1 MRSRAH
7 EEIIPDAAFIVKA
20 KARAKGM
27 IATLEADA
35 VYRGIS
41 SVLVRIGALRC
52 ALGLSLASSLLA
64 LCLTGCG
71 NRSGA
76 VESLGEAYAGAARV
90 PLYSELEANAKKVG
104 ELQFGDEVHLVRRR
118 RNFYFVQGPQG
129 KEGWTH
135 RSNLFN
141 ERQVREMKAL
151 AQWAASAPSQGEARV
166 FATLNVHNH
175 PNRLAPT
182 IFQIAEDER
191 VDVLAH
197 ERHPRR
203 PYDPGPLLEG
213 TVIAPSADAVKEDA
227 AEEDAPPLPPDP
239 PAPPDLPPS
248 WLRLSGMAP
257 ERVSAIAE
265 EGYLDGRSSPSSDA
279 SGELWTLVRNKQ
291 GLAGWAL
298 QGRLIAAIPDD
309 VAQYSEGARI
319 TSFFSLAPADA
330 DGKHFHWLW
339 TTLKTPNSAF
349 DFDSYRVFI
358 WNARRGRY
366 ETSLIA
372 RDVEGY
378 LPVEVFQHT
387 DGSTRFRI
395 NVRERGGLI
404 FRKTYELNGVRTRLV
419 QSVPWPNYDPLK
431 QPPIMERLPALPTRI
446 LPSLPIDTNW
456 WEKTKSGVGGFVK
469 QIFGA

>member
-1 MRSRAH
+1 M
-7 EEIIPDAAFIVKA
+7 
-20 KARAKGM
+20 
-27 IATLEADA
+27 
-35 VYRGIS
+35 
-41 SVLVRIGALRC
+41 VLA
-52 ALGLSLASSLLA
+52 
-64 LCLTGCG
+64 GCG
-71 NRSGA
+71 NQSGA
-76 VESLGEAYAGAARV
+76 AESLGEAYAGAARV
-90 PLYSELEANAKKVG
+90 PLYSELEANATKTG

-118 RNFYFVQGPQG
+118 RNFYFVQGPKG

-151 AQWAASAPSQGEARV
+151 AQWAAGAPSQGEARV

-182 IFQIAEDER
+182 IFQIAEEER

-203 PYDPGPLLEG
+203 PYDPGPLLETAGG
-213 TVIAPSADAVKEDA
+213 TTAATPVKEDA
-227 AEEDAPPLPPDP
+227 EEEDATPLPPDP
-239 PAPPDLPPS
+239 PAPPDLPPT
-248 WLRLSGMAP
+248 WLRLSGIAP
-257 ERVSAIAE
+257 ERVAALAE
-265 EGYLDGRSSPSSDA
+265 EGFLDGRSGPSA
-279 SGELWTLVRNKQ
+279 ETPGELWTLVRNKQ

-319 TSFFSLAPADA
+319 TSYFALAPADA
-330 DGKHFHWLW
+330 EGKHQHWLW
-339 TTLKTPNSAF
+339 TTLKTPSAAF

-366 ETSLIA
+366 ETSFIA

-378 LPVEVFQHT
+378 LPVEVFKHT
-387 DGSTRFRI
+387 DGSPRFRI

-404 FRKTYELNGVRTRLV
+404 FRKTYELNGLRTNLI
-419 QSVPWPNYDPLK
+419 QSVPWPNYDPLR
-431 QPPIMERLPALPTRI
+431 QPPIMERLPAQPTRI
-446 LPSLPIDTNW
+446 LPSLPIDSNI
-456 WEKTKSGVGGFVK
+456 WEKTKTGIGLFVK